1 MYPLIKH
8 VHLICVAMTFVLFTL
23 RFAWM
28 TMDSPML
35 QRRWVRVLPHVNDT
49 LLLLAGLSLAVLSSQ
64 YPFAQD
70 WLTAKLVALLVYI
83 LLGTVA
89 LKRGRSKRVRLLAG
103 TAAFLVFVYMLQV
116 AVHRSATLWF

>member
-28 TMDSPML
+28 AMDSPML